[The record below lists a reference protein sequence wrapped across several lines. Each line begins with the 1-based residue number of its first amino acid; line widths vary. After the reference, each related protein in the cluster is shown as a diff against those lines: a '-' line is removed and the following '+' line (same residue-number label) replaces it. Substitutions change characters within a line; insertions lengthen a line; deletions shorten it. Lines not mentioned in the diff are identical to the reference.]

1 VSEEST
7 TPDLVELTQELSD
20 ARGVDAT
27 MRFYSADAV
36 YDMSQV
42 GLGTFEGRP
51 AIRRFLE
58 DWLGSY
64 EETEDEVQEI
74 TELGNG
80 IVFAVVRETG
90 RPSGSPT
97 QSRVD
102 AVYGFVFVWTDGK
115 VTRATVYTDPHEAR
129 ASAESLAESRG

>member
-1 VSEEST
+1 MSEEST
-7 TPDLVELTQELSD
+7 TPDLVELTQQLSD

-27 MRFYSADAV
+27 MQFYGADAV

-42 GLGTFEGRP
+42 GLGTFKGRA

-64 EETEDEVQEI
+64 DETEDEVQQI
-74 TELGNG
+74 TDLGNG

-90 RPSGSPT
+90 RPSGTPS
-97 QSRVD
+97 QSRVHGI
-102 AVYGFVFVWTDGK
+102 YGFVFVWTDAT
-115 VTRATVYTDPHEAR
+115 VSRATVYTDPDEAR
-129 ASAESLAESRG
+129 AAAERLAESRE